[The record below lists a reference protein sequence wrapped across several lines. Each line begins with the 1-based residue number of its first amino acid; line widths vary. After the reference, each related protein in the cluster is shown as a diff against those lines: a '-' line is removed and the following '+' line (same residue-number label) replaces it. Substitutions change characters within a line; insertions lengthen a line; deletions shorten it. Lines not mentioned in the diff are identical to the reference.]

1 MPRGVF
7 NLKKNVA
14 LLALAILLAAFLYA
28 ENNLVTVN
36 YLTLNL
42 ENLPVAF
49 SGLKIVHLSDLHG
62 KSFGKDQRVIV
73 DEVKAV
79 MPDLVVFTGDLI
91 DRRHG
96 GTEAGLELLDRLAQI
111 APVYYVTG
119 NHEGWAGTF
128 DTLRPQLEKRQ
139 VTVLSN
145 THHRL
150 QRGQHTI
157 YILGIDDPALQP
169 KSYWEAESV
178 TSKLRTAL
186 EGTDGF
192 KILLAH
198 RPELIETYSH
208 FGIDLVFS
216 GHAHGGQIRLPFI
229 GGLVAPGQGFFPR
242 YTSGFYTHGSSVLV
256 VSRGLG
262 NSVFP
267 QRLFNRPEIVV
278 VTLNRS

>member
-1 MPRGVF
+1 MF
-7 NLKKNVA
+7 NLKKFVA
-14 LLALAILLAAFLYA
+14 LLALALLLAVFLYG
-28 ENNLVTVN
+28 ENNLVAVN

-42 ENLPVAF
+42 DNLPAAF
-49 SGLKIVHLSDLHG
+49 TGLKIVHLSDLHG
-62 KSFGKDQRVIV
+62 TSFGKEQRGIV
-73 DEVKAV
+73 QKVEAAQ
-79 MPDLVVFTGDLI
+79 PDLVVFTGDLI

-96 GTEAGLELLDRLAQI
+96 GAEAGLKLLDRLAKI

-119 NHEGWAGTF
+119 NHEGWAGNF
-128 DTLRPQLEKRQ
+128 STLCPQLEKRN
-139 VTVLSN
+139 VKVLSN

-150 QRGQHTI
+150 CRGKDTI

-169 KSYWEAESV
+169 KSYEEAKPV
-178 TSKLRTAL
+178 TSRLKAAL
-186 EGTDGF
+186 EGTEGF
-192 KILLAH
+192 TILLAH

-208 FGIDLVFS
+208 FKIDLVFS

-242 YTSGFYTHGSSVLV
+242 YTSGIYREGSSVLV

>member
-1 MPRGVF
+1 MFILRRRI
-7 NLKKNVA
+7 A
-14 LLALAILLAAFLYA
+14 ATLATIILLAAFLYG

-42 ENLPVAF
+42 NNLPAAF

-62 KSFGKDQRVIV
+62 KSFGKNQRAIV
-73 DEVKAV
+73 DKMEAVK
-79 MPDLVVFTGDLI
+79 PDLIAFTGDMI

-96 GTEAGLELLDRLAQI
+96 GAEAGLELLDRLAKI

-119 NHEGWAGTF
+119 NHEGWAGNF
-128 DTLRPQLEKRQ
+128 STLCSQLEKRN
-139 VTVLSN
+139 VKVLSN

-150 QRGQHTI
+150 CRGKDTI

-169 KSYWEAESV
+169 KPYGEAEPV
-178 TSKLRTAL
+178 TSRLKAAL

-192 KILLAH
+192 TILLAH

-208 FGIDLVFS
+208 LGIDLVFS

-242 YTSGFYTHGSSVLV
+242 YTSGIYREGSSVLV